1 MTQDADL
8 ADVRQVLEGD
18 PRAFEGIVRR
28 WQRPLLALAYR
39 YCRDRGRAEDLVQE
53 AFLRA
58 FRKLKLYKATSAF
71 SSWLFKLATR
81 VFISEM
87 RRAGLPPSSQ
97 DDPER
102 LPQWESLS
110 ASLENR
116 DLAET
121 VRRAVTRLPEKYRDA
136 LILFYFME
144 KDLSETASVLGVP
157 SGTVKARLHRGRE
170 LLRRRIEGRLTPEPA
185 PNGA

>member
-8 ADVRQVLEGD
+8 TDVRRVLEGN

-28 WQRPLLALAYR
+28 WQRPLLCLAYR

-53 AFLRA
+53 AFLRV

-71 SSWLFKLATR
+71 SSWLFKLSTR

-102 LPQWESLS
+102 LAHWESFS

-116 DLAET
+116 DLVET

-144 KDLSETASVLGVP
+144 KDLNETASVLGVP
-157 SGTVKARLHRGRE
+157 SGTVNARLHRGRI
-170 LLRRRIEGRLTPEPA
+170 LLRRRLAVRA
-185 PNGA
+185 V